1 MMAQHGSGRLGVL
14 TVEGDEGWSVAELR
28 EALGRRGVVVE
39 SIRSPEELPSVAG
52 RSGTVLV
59 VTGPRSAIG
68 LGEVLRELLSHRPSA
83 VLLALDRHL
92 MHELEV
98 PLPRRQV
105 IGFRAFQ
112 GARGRTS
119 VELLAGPEVPGE
131 VLDSVTSLL
140 RAAGINALQL
150 RGADPGPVAPRV
162 VAAYAAQAGALVRN
176 GEPPEAVEAAAVHR
190 LCFGLGPIGA
200 VRSFSRE
207 RLEEAL
213 RVSERSG
220 DAAEGLDVMRDLL
233 GDSDSAAVPD
243 PVPPVDR
250 MWSVDSALLLAGVVG
265 ELSLL
270 ASEIGVDRAELDTY
284 VRDLLGSPV
293 GPLAYADLL
302 GLDAIAQSLRRGPVP
317 SRWERGLKPLI
328 ERGELGAKSGRGFLR
343 WHVELAEEGKVRYE
357 LRGAYAL
364 ITLSRPERLNALDEG
379 MWRGLRSALRRAN
392 GDDRVRA
399 VLVKGEGRAFSA
411 GDDIAMMAAWKG
423 FGDAKAW
430 HDELL
435 MPLLRELLE
444 HSKPLIALVD
454 GIAFGGGCELL
465 LGFDVV
471 VASER
476 SLFSVPEVLIGAIPP
491 IASSL
496 GPAFLGRKIARY
508 ALTGEWMTAD
518 QARELGIVDV
528 VVHHSQLEQVGVE
541 FVVKVIRSSPQSI
554 RSVKEVIAALRSAQW
569 PLLALG
575 ANRLVSLASTEEFRE
590 GMEAFLGRRSPRWF
604 LGKK

>member
-1 MMAQHGSGRLGVL
+1 
-14 TVEGDEGWSVAELR
+14 
-28 EALGRRGVVVE
+28 
-39 SIRSPEELPSVAG
+39 
-52 RSGTVLV
+52 
-59 VTGPRSAIG
+59 
-68 LGEVLRELLSHRPSA
+68 
-83 VLLALDRHL
+83 
-92 MHELEV
+92 
-98 PLPRRQV
+98 
-105 IGFRAFQ
+105 
-112 GARGRTS
+112 
-119 VELLAGPEVPGE
+119 
-131 VLDSVTSLL
+131 
-140 RAAGINALQL
+140 
-150 RGADPGPVAPRV
+150 
-162 VAAYAAQAGALVRN
+162 
-176 GEPPEAVEAAAVHR
+176 
-190 LCFGLGPIGA
+190 
-200 VRSFSRE
+200 
-207 RLEEAL
+207 
-213 RVSERSG
+213 
-220 DAAEGLDVMRDLL
+220 
-233 GDSDSAAVPD
+233 
-243 PVPPVDR
+243 
-250 MWSVDSALLLAGVVG
+250 
-265 ELSLL
+265 
-270 ASEIGVDRAELDTY
+270 
-284 VRDLLGSPV
+284 
-293 GPLAYADLL
+293 
-302 GLDAIAQSLRRGPVP
+302 
-317 SRWERGLKPLI
+317 
-328 ERGELGAKSGRGFLR
+328 
-343 WHVELAEEGKVRYE
+343 
-357 LRGAYAL
+357 YAL

-399 VLVKGEGRAFSA
+399 VLVRGEGRAFSA